1 MTSLGERNKDGL
13 SASPKISGRWLSS
26 WRFFSNGLDQ
36 PPTRLVISHI
46 LLTWVCFWMPPGH
59 PKARLVMMKFT
70 EKTGLKYLKL
80 LFTNRYPKWNLILE
94 ATEASSKKPSIIL
107 LVSVGSIWSR
117 GREFFKKKS
126 SPLDLRQLFK
136 DLLGE
141 ISYTWNENLSSTL
154 LHCWRCNMFIFQGVL
169 VFVCW
174 MMFYGFDPGINRHLA
189 PPLGKICLEL
199 FPSIEQANLSHTYPH
214 MPHVY
219 IHIYIYIFMHIY
231 IHMHIP
237 SDPSKSTCTR
247 GVFQP
252 LVFGTAGPWCRR
264 IPLIPEA

>member
-117 GREFFKKKS
+117 GREFFKKKIKPTGLEATVQRS
-126 SPLDLRQLFK
+126 SWRDQLYLKWKLIFHPPSLLALQHVHFPGCPCVCLLDDVLRIRSW
-136 DLLGE
+136 D
-141 ISYTWNENLSSTL
+141 
-154 LHCWRCNMFIFQGVL
+154 
-169 VFVCW
+169 
-174 MMFYGFDPGINRHLA
+174 
-189 PPLGKICLEL
+189 
-199 FPSIEQANLSHTYPH
+199 
-214 MPHVY
+214 
-219 IHIYIYIFMHIY
+219 
-231 IHMHIP
+231 
-237 SDPSKSTCTR
+237 
-247 GVFQP
+247 
-252 LVFGTAGPWCRR
+252 
-264 IPLIPEA
+264 